1 MATCAPGCFTRAGSP
16 LAAWIDLLVKAHS
29 DSIHEVQAPDQ
40 LRPVLADVADRALE
54 QMASDSADPDH
65 AQLLHRIQTE
75 PNLAWHSTSGVFR

>member
-1 MATCAPGCFTRAGSP
+1 M
-16 LAAWIDLLVKAHS
+16 
-29 DSIHEVQAPDQ
+29 QAPDH

-75 PNLAWHSTSGVFR
+75 PTLVWDPTDGAFRSEPPN